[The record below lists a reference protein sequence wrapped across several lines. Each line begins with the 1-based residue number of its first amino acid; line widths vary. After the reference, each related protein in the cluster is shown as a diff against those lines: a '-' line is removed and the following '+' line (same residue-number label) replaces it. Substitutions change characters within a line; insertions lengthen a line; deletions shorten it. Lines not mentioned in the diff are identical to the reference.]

1 MNVRRIIGRFAAAV
15 VGLVAVVIGLLINLF
30 YSGFHDL
37 FKAFFGGDTTLTHG
51 WIGLALM
58 LVAFV
63 GVLFALFRPRFAAAL
78 FAIGGLG
85 FIYPLGAYAVLPTV
99 LLVIAAL
106 LAFLDRSPAKAKT
119 PASVEAK

>member
-1 MNVRRIIGRFAAAV
+1 MNVRRIIGRFAAAI
-15 VGLVAVVIGLLINLF
+15 VGLVGVVIGLIINVF
-30 YSGFHDL
+30 YSGIHDAL
-37 FKAFFGGDTTLTHG
+37 KLAGQQHVDQTHG
-51 WIGLALM
+51 FIGLALM
-58 LVAFV
+58 IIGFV

-99 LLVIAAL
+99 LLVVAAL

-119 PASVEAK
+119 PANVEAK